1 MIPRVGEAIVLRTWP
16 FLEADLLVSLFTRDQ
31 GRIKGVA
38 RHALRSRK
46 RFGGAL
52 EPMTHVRATYAERPR
67 QELVRLDAFEILSSP
82 LSRPIDYAR
91 TAALHLLAEV
101 LEEALPEQAAE
112 DSVFRLALSILAE
125 LQTGRIW
132 LPITYFCLW
141 MNRLMG
147 WMPELGH
154 CVVCGQPLGRGAPI
168 EGAAG
173 MGGSSA
179 PAVPRT
185 AAAGPQTTAGSR
197 EPAAGRM
204 SATGGPESAT
214 GAPAISGMGRSFER
228 DSRPR
233 TRSGQVWYSATSDG
247 VTCHDDRRP
256 GSTPLSAAAVETA
269 LRIFRGPIRDLAAE
283 DWPSTRLPDLRR
295 FAIETLERNLD
306 HRLQSARALH
316 RL

>member
-1 MIPRVGEAIVLRTWP
+1 MIQRVGEAIVLRTWP

-67 QELVRLDAFEILSSP
+67 QELVRLDSFEILSSP
-82 LSRPIDYAR
+82 LSQPVDYAR
-91 TAALHLLAEV
+91 TAALQLIAEV

-112 DSVFRLALSILAE
+112 DTVFRLALSTLAE
-125 LQTGRIW
+125 LEVNRIW

-154 CVVCGQPLGRGAPI
+154 CVVCGAPLRRGAPI
-168 EGAAG
+168 EGL
-173 MGGSSA
+173 SA
-179 PAVPRT
+179 L
-185 AAAGPQTTAGSR
+185 G
-197 EPAAGRM
+197 
-204 SATGGPESAT
+204 
-214 GAPAISGMGRSFER
+214 GAPT
-228 DSRPR
+228 
-233 TRSGQVWYSATSDG
+233 TRSGQVWYSPTSDG
-247 VTCHDDRRP
+247 ITCHDDRRP

-269 LRIFRGPIRDLAAE
+269 LRIFRGPIRDLATE
-283 DWPSTRLPDLRR
+283 DWPSTRVPDLRR